1 MQVSPSLPTQSNT
14 PLTSVQAAKAYDY
27 AAQARRENEAQANAT
42 AQQPPQQANSAE
54 EGSENR
60 PLAGA
65 SLGSII
71 NIKV

>member
-14 PLTSVQAAKAYDY
+14 PLTGVQAAKAYDY
-27 AAQARRENEAQANAT
+27 AAQARRENEAQANT
-42 AQQPPQQANSAE
+42 SAQQPAQPVNSTE

-60 PLAGA
+60 PIAGA